1 MDLSESDREDSLNL
15 LMNTLGSSFRKNE
28 MKAGI
33 YYPNEVWN
41 TLQSNDIPK
50 LYINA
55 TTPESDIEK
64 LDKYL
69 ERMGN
74 TERVNLSGLHEIF
87 LDKPDDCSNIIVDF
101 LNDIN
106 ED

>member
-1 MDLSESDREDSLNL
+1 MSAGVVVEVVLQEYPTLKMVCCHCFYPHIDKCIVCKKQAVCFSDL
-15 LMNTLGSSFRKNE
+15 
-28 MKAGI
+28 
-33 YYPNEVWN
+33 
-41 TLQSNDIPK
+41 
-50 LYINA
+50 
-55 TTPESDIEK
+55 EK

-87 LDKPDDCSNIIVDF
+87 LDKPDDCSNIIVGF